1 MQSGYTEDTLS
12 VTRLHGGFSSV
23 GSYHQLREAHRLRDP
38 RPRDTRS
45 TARHITSI
53 CAYGE

>member
-23 GSYHQLREAHRLRDP
+23 GSYHPLREAHRLRDP

-45 TARHITSI
+45 AARDITSI